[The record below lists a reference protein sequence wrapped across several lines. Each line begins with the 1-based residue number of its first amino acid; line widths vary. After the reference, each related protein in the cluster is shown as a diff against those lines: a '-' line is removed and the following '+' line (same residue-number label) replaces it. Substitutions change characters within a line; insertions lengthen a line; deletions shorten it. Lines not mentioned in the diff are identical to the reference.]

1 MDKPLTGANKKTRIH
16 NDPGFLIPN

>member
-1 MDKPLTGANKKTRIH
+1 MDNPLTGANKKTRIH

>member
-1 MDKPLTGANKKTRIH
+1 MDNPLIGANKKTRIH